1 MKVSFWWVWGELG
14 LERAKQTSR
23 RSQANPSSPR
33 THQKLTFIQLVWLF
47 DYSIEIIVLAWSESE
62 SSVAIILPF
71 LGTRHQHTFLTFVSL
86 ILWPLLTG
94 LQHWVLPTAN
104 MNRRSAMHMRK
115 AFECR
120 GGLFRLLERMARGL
134 SKSEH
139 PFIELWKGTPAQIFN
154 DVNFRT

>member
-71 LGTRHQHTFLTFVSL
+71 LGTRHQHTFFDICVFNPLAPSNRSSTLSTAYRKHEQEKRHAYEESFWVQRWIIQTF
-86 ILWPLLTG
+86 G
-94 LQHWVLPTAN
+94 
-104 MNRRSAMHMRK
+104 K
-115 AFECR
+115 D
-120 GGLFRLLERMARGL
+120 G
-134 SKSEH
+134 
-139 PFIELWKGTPAQIFN
+139 KGVVKIWASFYWTMEGHTCS
-154 DVNFRT
+154 NFQWC